1 MNQPTQWDVVI
12 IGGGPG
18 GSMSGYH
25 LAKAGLK
32 VAIVEMGRFP
42 RAKACGGGIQVR
54 ACRNIPF
61 AWNSVVKS
69 TLTSA
74 QFSFRFG
81 DRVRKASSDPIVHC
95 VLRPDFDNYLLRTA
109 EEAGAKV
116 FEGVRT
122 QSVTPDDAGVTV
134 TTNSGTMRARY
145 VIGADG
151 ANSIVSKVL
160 NQRANF
166 FWQVAIYM
174 ELASSSSLEKQVQA
188 DALRIDLGSLPA
200 GYAWIFP
207 KDDKINIGAGCP
219 TILGKYLRQYFHH
232 FLKNDGLLGNLDLSG
247 MNAAGHQLPTLT
259 PKTVLAGKNLFL
271 VGDAAGLVEPLT
283 GEGISY
289 ACHSAEVVAH
299 SILTYF
305 DQSEAAKDYR
315 NTILR
320 DIGYELV
327 WARRLLSMSI
337 SFPRIFYWLI
347 QHQESLWRVFCDVLR
362 GNRTFQELYKETLG
376 PLTILD
382 GPIDALFRQI
392 EKKRLIPSQFS
403 ELFATKAT

>member
-1 MNQPTQWDVVI
+1 MTAPTQWDVVI
-12 IGGGPG
+12 VGGGPG

-25 LAKAGLK
+25 LAKSGLK
-32 VAIVEMGRFP
+32 VAIVELGKFP

-54 ACRNIPF
+54 ACKSIPF
-61 AWNSVVKS
+61 EWNSVVKS

-74 QFSFRFG
+74 QFTFRFG
-81 DRVRKASSDPIVHC
+81 DRFRKASRDPIVHC
-95 VLRPDFDNYLLRTA
+95 VLRPDFDHYLLRMA
-109 EEAGAKV
+109 EQAGAKV

-122 QSVTPDDAGVTV
+122 QSVETDDAGVTL
-134 TTNSGTMRARY
+134 TTTTGVMRARY
-145 VIGADG
+145 VVGADG

-160 NQRANF
+160 NERANF

-174 ELASSSSLEKQVQA
+174 ELAAGKLLDKHVQS

-219 TILGKYLRQYFHH
+219 TILGKHLRQYFHH
-232 FLKNDGLLGNLDLSG
+232 FLKNDGLLGDLDPSK
-247 MNAAGHQLPTLT
+247 MTAAGHQLPTLT
-259 PKTVLAGKNLFL
+259 SKTVVAGKNLFL

-289 ACHSAEVVAH
+289 ACHSAEVVAK
-299 SILTYF
+299 SLVQYF
-305 DQSEAAKDYR
+305 DQPEAIKDYR
-315 NTILR
+315 AAIHR
-320 DIGYELV
+320 EIGFELL
-327 WARRLLSMSI
+327 WARRLMSMSV
-337 SFPRIFYWLI
+337 SVPRIFYWLI
-347 QHQESLWRVFCDVLR
+347 QHQESLWKVFCDVLR
-362 GNRTFQELYKETLG
+362 GNKTFQELYRETLG

-382 GPIDALFRQI
+382 GPIDALFSKMER
-392 EKKRLIPSQFS
+392 KRLILSQFN